1 LKGFWL
7 GIFSYVVYPENP
19 HLREINKAGEILKK
33 DGVVIYPTDTVYGL
47 GAALSSQKGIKKI
60 YQIKKISTNKL
71 LSFICP
77 DLKNIAKYA
86 HINNHVYKIMK
97 RCVPGPFTFILP
109 ATKIVPK
116 LLFQKRRTV
125 GIRIP
130 DSPLCREIV
139 HLLGEPII
147 STSVPNGADGFFTDP
162 DEIIDNME
170 NDVDLVLDA
179 GVIISEPST
188 IVDLSLDTP
197 EIIRKGSGDTS
208 LIY

>member
-1 LKGFWL
+1 MKGLLL

-19 HLREINKAGEILKK
+19 HLRVINKAVEILKD
-33 DGVVIYPTDTVYGL
+33 DGVIIYPTDTIYGL
-47 GAALSSQKGIKKI
+47 GASITSKKGIEKI
-60 YQIKKISTNKL
+60 YQIRKISANKL
-71 LSFICP
+71 LSFICS
-77 DLKNIAKYA
+77 DLKNLSEYA
-86 HINNHVYKIMK
+86 HIGNHAYKIMK

-116 LLFQKRRTV
+116 ILHQKRRTV

-130 DSPLCREIV
+130 DSALCRQIV
-139 HLLGEPII
+139 DLLGNPII
-147 STSVPNGADGFFTDP
+147 STSVPDGADGFFTDP
-162 DEIIDNME
+162 QEIISSME

-188 IVDLSLDTP
+188 IVDLSQDMP
-197 EIIRKGSGDTS
+197 EIIRKGAGDIS